1 MIMKVAISTTGQTLD
16 APLDPRFGRAR
27 NFLVYD
33 LEERTF
39 QVIDNTENVNAAQG
53 AGVQTAAAL
62 ARAGVKS
69 LVTGHCGPKAFEVLT
84 AAGIT
89 VYTSPAAT
97 VTAALEQLRSGALEP
112 APSPDRASHWA

>member
-1 MIMKVAISTTGQTLD
+1 MKVAISTTGQTPE

-33 LEERTF
+33 LDQDTF

-53 AGVQTAAAL
+53 AGLQTAAAL
-62 ARAGVKS
+62 ARAGVNS
-69 LVTGHCGPKAFEVLT
+69 LVTGHCGPKAFEVLV

-89 VYTSPAAT
+89 VYTSEAAT
-97 VTAALEQLRSGALEP
+97 VAAALEQLRSGALV
-112 APSPDRASHWA
+112 AAQAPDRESHWA

>member
-1 MIMKVAISTTGQTLD
+1 MKVAISTTGQTLD

-33 LEERTF
+33 LEQETF

-62 ARAGVKS
+62 ARAGVGS
-69 LVTGHCGPKAFEVLT
+69 LVTGHCGPKAFEVLV

-89 VYTSPAAT
+89 VYTSDAAT
-97 VTAALEQLRSGALEP
+97 VAAALEQVRSGAL
-112 APSPDRASHWA
+112 AAAQSPDRESHWV